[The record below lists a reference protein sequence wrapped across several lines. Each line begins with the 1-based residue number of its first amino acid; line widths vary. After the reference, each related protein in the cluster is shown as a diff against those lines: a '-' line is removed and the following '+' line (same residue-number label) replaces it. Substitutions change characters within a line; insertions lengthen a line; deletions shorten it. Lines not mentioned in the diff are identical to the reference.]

1 MRSQFYAPKN
11 CASLADDTLTQ
22 TAKRSA
28 PAPNQIRRSASA
40 PQGTQLNAYE
50 VVSELATSSLC
61 PLYSRFVLTK
71 RLVMLRCPGERY
83 WREKGHD
90 MKSYRVQYDPRTE
103 EEIANWRYLGPPQ
116 FGPSTRHKGLFI
128 RIFKRFFGMSKHRN
142 YPDGGFRKQ
151 ERNAA

>member
-1 MRSQFYAPKN
+1 MHPRN
-11 CASLADDTLTQ
+11 CASLADYAPNQ

-28 PAPNQIRRSASA
+28 SAQKQTLRSASA
-40 PQGTQLNAYE
+40 SQGTQFNAYE
-50 VVSELATSSLC
+50 VVSELVTSSLC

>member
-1 MRSQFYAPKN
+1 
-11 CASLADDTLTQ
+11 
-22 TAKRSA
+22 
-28 PAPNQIRRSASA
+28 
-40 PQGTQLNAYE
+40 
-50 VVSELATSSLC
+50 
-61 PLYSRFVLTK
+61 
-71 RLVMLRCPGERY
+71 MLRCPGERY

>member
-1 MRSQFYAPKN
+1 MRYWVANHEKVHLGVGS
-11 CASLADDTLTQ
+11 TV
-22 TAKRSA
+22 SA
-28 PAPNQIRRSASA
+28 NIYVKIC
-40 PQGTQLNAYE
+40 L
-50 VVSELATSSLC
+50 
-61 PLYSRFVLTK
+61 
-71 RLVMLRCPGERY
+71 EREKY